1 MGGWPTTPSV
11 CGVEGIPLSSPL
23 MTDIRASLRAR
34 LDAAVGSAQV
44 LTAPSD
50 VAPYVTDWRGRFHG
64 RALAVVRPGATAE
77 VAAVVRACADLDVP
91 IVPQG
96 GNTGQCGGATP
107 DDRGNAIVLSLSRMN
122 RVRAVDPANATL
134 TAEAGVPLAAVQ
146 QAAAD
151 EGLLFPLSLAAEG
164 SCTIGGNLSTNA
176 GGTAVLR
183 FGNARELVLG
193 IEVVLADGRIWDGL
207 RGLRK
212 DNTGYDLKQ
221 LFIGAE
227 GTLGVVTA
235 AVLRLYPLPR
245 TRVTALA
252 ALKDVAA
259 AVRLLHDL
267 RQALGDRITGFE
279 LMSAY
284 SLALSR
290 KHQPGLPDPCPGHP
304 WYVLVQVDD
313 SAADSPLSAL
323 VERALG
329 AALEAGTALDAT
341 IAQSGEQA
349 RLLWT
354 LRENIAE
361 AQRREGPNIKHDISV
376 PVSAIASFLDEARS
390 ALVAALPGLRFV
402 TFGHLGDGNLHYNL
416 AGPEDVA
423 PDAFMAN
430 ASRANRIV
438 HDLVSRYGGS
448 ISAEHGIGQ
457 QKRDELV
464 RYKSRVELD
473 LMRAV
478 KAALDPSGIL
488 NPGKVL

>member
-1 MGGWPTTPSV
+1 
-11 CGVEGIPLSSPL
+11 
-23 MTDIRASLRAR
+23 MTDIRATLRSQ

-44 LTAPSD
+44 LTATAD

-64 RALAVVRPGATAE
+64 RALAVVRPGDTAE
-77 VAAVVRACADLDVP
+77 VAAVVRACAGLHVP

-107 DDRGNAIVLSLSRMN
+107 DDQGNAIVLSLARMK
-122 RVRAVDPANATL
+122 RVRSIDPDNATL

-146 QAAAD
+146 QAAA
-151 EGLLFPLSLAAEG
+151 EKGLLFPLSLAAEG

-193 IEVVLADGRIWDGL
+193 IEVVLADGRVWNGL

-227 GTLGVVTA
+227 GTLGIVTA
-235 AVLRLYPLPR
+235 AVLKLFPAPK
-245 TRVTALA
+245 TRITAFA
-252 ALKDVAA
+252 ALPDVAA
-259 AVRLLHDL
+259 AVRLLFDL

-279 LMSAY
+279 LMSAH
-284 SLALSR
+284 SIALSR
-290 KHQPGLPDPCPGHP
+290 KHHPALPDPCPGHP
-304 WYVLVQVDD
+304 WYALLQIDD
-313 SAADSPLSAL
+313 CAVDSPVA
-323 VERALG
+323 VQIERALG
-329 AALEAGTALDAT
+329 AALETGVALDAT
-341 IAQSGEQA
+341 IAHSGEQA
-349 RLLWT
+349 RALWA

-361 AQRREGPNIKHDISV
+361 AQRREGPNIKHDISL
-376 PVSAIASFLDEARS
+376 PVSAIASFLDDARE
-390 ALVAALPGLRFV
+390 ALVAALPGVQFV

-416 AGPEDVA
+416 AGPVGVA
-423 PDAFMAN
+423 PDTFMAG
-430 ASRANRIV
+430 APRANRIV
-438 HDLVSRYGGS
+438 HDLVMARGGS

-464 RYKSRVELD
+464 RYKNPVELD
-473 LMRAV
+473 LMRTV
-478 KAALDPSGIL
+478 KAALDPSGIF